1 MFEVT
6 RRVRLAELWRKSG
19 TGAGRGA
26 ALAVLGLLACF
37 ILSPST
43 GLARPISLHPENPHY
58 FQWKGQ
64 PVVLITSGEHYG
76 ALLNLD
82 FDYKAYFKELE
93 SHGLNQTRTFSGVY
107 RESPKS
113 FKIKNNT
120 LAPKPGRY
128 ICPWARSDQPGYK
141 NGGNKFDLTKWDPR
155 YFRRLKDYLRE
166 AERRG
171 VVVELVLFCT
181 FYNDT
186 LWGLS
191 PMNAVNNV
199 NGVGKD
205 VPRTEVCTLKH
216 PDLVKV
222 QERVTR
228 KIVREL
234 KNFDNVYY
242 EVCNEPYFAG
252 VTEEWQDRIIK
263 TIVETEKDF
272 EHKHLIAK
280 NIANGSKKIKDPNP
294 AVSIFNFHYAAPPKT
309 VYINYGLDK
318 VIGDDETG
326 FDGSK
331 DVTYRKEGWNF
342 LLAGG
347 ALYSN
352 LDYSFTPDH
361 EDGSATPDAPGGG
374 GESLRRQLGILKD
387 FMHRFDFVNMR
398 PDNAVIKGDLPKSV
412 NARALANEGRE
423 YAVYIDGGSR
433 VKLGLALP
441 KGDYRAKWISTKTGE
456 VMKSEKFSHNGD
468 TRRLASPSYR
478 ADIALAVKRR

>member
-1 MFEVT
+1 M
-6 RRVRLAELWRKSG
+6 RRVMPRPGRMAW
-19 TGAGRGA
+19 GAGA
-26 ALAVLGLLACF
+26 LVLAVALMVLPFAQG
-37 ILSPST
+37 
-43 GLARPISLHPENPHY
+43 RPISLHPENPHY
-58 FQWKGQ
+58 FLWKGR
-64 PVVLITSGEHYG
+64 PAVLITSGEHYG

-82 FDYKAYFKELE
+82 FDYKTYFKELE

-107 RESPKS
+107 RESPES
-113 FKIKNNT
+113 FKIKDNP

-128 ICPWARSDQPGYK
+128 ICPWARSDTPGYRD
-141 NGGNKFDLTKWDPR
+141 GGNKFDLRKWDPR

-166 AERRG
+166 AEKRG

-186 LWGLS
+186 LWNLS

-234 KNFDNVYY
+234 KDFDNVYY

-252 VTEEWQDRIIK
+252 VTEDWQDRIIE

-294 AVSIFNFHYAAPPKT
+294 AVSIFNFHYATPPKA
-309 VYINYGLDK
+309 VYINYGLNK

-326 FDGSK
+326 FDGPE

-352 LDYSFTPDH
+352 LDYSFTPDK
-361 EDGSATPDAPGGG
+361 EDGSAVPDAPGGG
-374 GESLRRQLGILKD
+374 GEALRRQLGILKD
-387 FMHRFDFVNMR
+387 FMHRFDFIRMR
-398 PDNAVIKGDLPKSV
+398 PDNSVLKGGLPKGV
-412 NARALANEGRE
+412 TARALVNEGRE
-423 YAVYIDGGSR
+423 YAVYVDGGSGVQFR
-433 VKLGLALP
+433 LALP
-441 KGDYRAKWISTKTGE
+441 KGDYRARWISTKTGE
-456 VMKSEKFSHNGD
+456 VVRSEEFEHGGG
-468 TRRLASPSYR
+468 TRRLASPEYKQ
-478 ADIALAVKRR
+478 DIALSVKQR